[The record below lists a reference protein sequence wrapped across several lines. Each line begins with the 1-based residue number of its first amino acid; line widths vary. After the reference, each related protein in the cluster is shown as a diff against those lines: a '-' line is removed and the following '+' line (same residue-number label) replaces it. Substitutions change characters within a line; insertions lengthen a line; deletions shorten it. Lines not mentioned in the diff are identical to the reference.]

1 MYTKYIMLFVS
12 ILHHYL
18 LWHYTY
24 AFLEI
29 FHVWT
34 NFFWFIVN
42 FFSIPQLFRSLF
54 SPWKRI
60 VEERKKSF
68 DFEDIA
74 GVVIIGLFSRII
86 GFTLRSVIII
96 SGLFTLALLLIFLF
110 IVYIF
115 WLLAPAFMIGSLVYG
130 VILMF
135 S

>member
-1 MYTKYIMLFVS
+1 MLFVS

-18 LWHYTY
+18 LWHYTN

-42 FFSIPQLFRSLF
+42 FFSIPQLLRSLF

-60 VEERKKSF
+60 VEERKKAF

-74 GVVIIGLFSRII
+74 GVVVIGIFSRII
-86 GFTLRSVIII
+86 GFILRAVIILT
-96 SGLFTLALLLIFLF
+96 GVFTLALLLAALF
-110 IVYIF
+110 VVYTF

>member
-1 MYTKYIMLFVS
+1 MLFVS

-18 LWHYTY
+18 LWHYTH

-42 FFSIPQLFRSLF
+42 FFSIPQLLRSLF

-60 VEERKKSF
+60 TEERKRSF

-74 GVVIIGLFSRII
+74 GVVIIGLFSRLI
-86 GFTLRSVIII
+86 GFILRSVIII
-96 SGLFTLALLLIFLF
+96 IGFFALIFLLVFLF
-110 IVYIF
+110 IVYTF
-115 WLLAPAFMIGSLVYG
+115 CLLAPAFMIGSLVYG

>member
-1 MYTKYIMLFVS
+1 MLFVS

-18 LWHYTY
+18 LWHYTH

-42 FFSIPQLFRSLF
+42 FFSIPQLLRSLF

-60 VEERKKSF
+60 TEERKRSF

-74 GVVIIGLFSRII
+74 GVVIIGLFSRLI
-86 GFTLRSVIII
+86 GFILRSVIII
-96 SGLFTLALLLIFLF
+96 IGFFALIFLLVFLF
-110 IVYIF
+110 IVYTF

>member
-1 MYTKYIMLFVS
+1 MLFVS

-18 LWHYTY
+18 LWHYTH

-60 VEERKKSF
+60 TEERKKSF
-68 DFEDIA
+68 DFEDMA
-74 GVVIIGLFSRII
+74 GVVIIGLFSRLI
-86 GFTLRSVIII
+86 GFVLRGVIII
-96 SGLFTLALLLIFLF
+96 IGLFTLILLLAFLF
-110 IVYIF
+110 IVYTF